1 MKAAKK
7 AVIADID
14 SMNKPISQP
23 NTINNAPNLTEILIE
38 RLDLWDQQD
47 LAQAAGELHQAVE
60 IERQVRTL
68 SSQIRLK
75 MGFLVPA
82 QEVVR

>member
-1 MKAAKK
+1 
-7 AVIADID
+7 
-14 SMNKPISQP
+14 MNKTLSHT
-23 NTINNAPNLTEILIE
+23 NTVNNTPDLTSILIE

-60 IERQVRTL
+60 IERKVRSIT
-68 SSQIRLK
+68 SKIRLE
-75 MGFLVPA
+75 MGFLVPT

>member
-1 MKAAKK
+1 
-7 AVIADID
+7 
-14 SMNKPISQP
+14 MNKTNSQQ
-23 NTINNAPNLTEILIE
+23 NTTNNTPNLTSILIE

-60 IERQVRTL
+60 IERKVRTL
-68 SSQIRLK
+68 SSQIRQQ

-82 QEVVR
+82 QEVIR

>member
-1 MKAAKK
+1 
-7 AVIADID
+7 
-14 SMNKPISQP
+14 MNKTISQP
-23 NTINNAPNLTEILIE
+23 NTINNTQNLTSILIE

-60 IERQVRTL
+60 IERKVRTL
-68 SSQIRLK
+68 SSQIRQE

-82 QEVVR
+82 QEVIR

>member
-1 MKAAKK
+1 
-7 AVIADID
+7 
-14 SMNKPISQP
+14 MNKTNSQQ
-23 NTINNAPNLTEILIE
+23 NWINKTPNLTSILIE

-47 LAQAAGELHQAVE
+47 LAQAAGELHQALE
-60 IERQVRTL
+60 IERKVRTL
-68 SSQIRLK
+68 SSHIRQE

>member
-1 MKAAKK
+1 
-7 AVIADID
+7 
-14 SMNKPISQP
+14 MNKTISQP
-23 NTINNAPNLTEILIE
+23 NTINNTPNLTGILIE

-60 IERQVRTL
+60 IERKVRTL
-68 SSQIRLK
+68 SSQIRQE

-82 QEVVR
+82 HEVVQ

>member
-1 MKAAKK
+1 
-7 AVIADID
+7 
-14 SMNKPISQP
+14 MNKTISQP
-23 NTINNAPNLTEILIE
+23 NTINNTPNLTSILIE

-60 IERQVRTL
+60 IERKVRTL
-68 SSQIRLK
+68 SSQIRQE

-82 QEVVR
+82 QEVIR

>member
-1 MKAAKK
+1 
-7 AVIADID
+7 
-14 SMNKPISQP
+14 MNKTNSQQK
-23 NTINNAPNLTEILIE
+23 TINNTPNLTSILIE

-47 LAQAAGELHQAVE
+47 LAQATGELHQAVE

-68 SSQIRLK
+68 SSQIRLE

-82 QEVVR
+82 QEVTR